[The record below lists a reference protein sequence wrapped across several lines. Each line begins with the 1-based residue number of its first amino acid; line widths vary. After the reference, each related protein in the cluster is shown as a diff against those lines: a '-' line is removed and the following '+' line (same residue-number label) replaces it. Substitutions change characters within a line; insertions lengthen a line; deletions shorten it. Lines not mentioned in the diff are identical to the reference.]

1 MCIPP
6 LLKIL
11 LLNCP
16 GKQYN
21 NTLKYKERRKVMIE
35 KNEVVAHVIME
46 QTADP
51 CAVNVRDYSRNG
63 MTYVIFETIFQSFGV
78 KNRNKRIYDGDAVMA
93 SWNAPHIQEL
103 IRKKSFVSEYGH
115 PLDQSMSRVTQ
126 IDPARVCGRINSYYR
141 SGNLLK
147 GEFETFD
154 DGACGT
160 MLTRRILQ
168 GLEPAFSVRMLAKL
182 SRTQDGTM
190 LMNQPGHLVTA
201 DCVILPSHCEAYR
214 DESKAMNV
222 VHKAITESAG
232 ADITEEQYR
241 DMVFAINESMF
252 TDFIKEESTNFKL
265 VRNVEEVIGDS
276 FNLTKDLNNIIIK
289 EGSNT
294 YYVKVEDKIK
304 HDIRNFMSKF

>member
-1 MCIPP
+1 M
-6 LLKIL
+6 
-11 LLNCP
+11 
-16 GKQYN
+16 
-21 NTLKYKERRKVMIE
+21 E
-35 KNEVVAHVIME
+35 KNEVIAHVIME

-51 CAVNVRDYSRNG
+51 CAVNVRDFNKNG
-63 MTYVIFETIFQSFGV
+63 MTYVIFETVFQSFGV

-115 PLDQSMSRVTQ
+115 PLDQSMHRVTQ
-126 IDPARVCGRINSYYR
+126 IDPARICGRINSYYR

-168 GLEPAFSVRMLAKL
+168 GMEPAFSVRMLAKL
-182 SRTQDGTM
+182 SRTKDGTM
-190 LMNQPGHLVTA
+190 LMNTPGHLVTA
-201 DCVILPSHCEAYR
+201 DCVILPSHMEAYR
-214 DESKAMNV
+214 DETKNISV
-222 VHKAITESAG
+222 VNKAITESAG
-232 ADITEEQYR
+232 ADITAEQYR
-241 DMVFAINESMF
+241 DMVFAINEAMF
-252 TDFIKEESTNFKL
+252 TDFIKEESKNFKL
-265 VRNVEEVIGDS
+265 VKNVEEVIGDT
-276 FNLTKDLNNIIIK
+276 FKLTKDLNNIIIK
-289 EGSNT
+289 EGTDT

>member
-1 MCIPP
+1 M
-6 LLKIL
+6 
-11 LLNCP
+11 
-16 GKQYN
+16 
-21 NTLKYKERRKVMIE
+21 E
-35 KNEVVAHVIME
+35 KNEVIAHVIME

-51 CAVNVRDYSRNG
+51 CAVNVRDYNKNG
-63 MTYVIFETIFQSFGV
+63 MTFVIFETVFQSFGV

-126 IDPARVCGRINSYYR
+126 IDPARICGRINSYYR
-141 SGNLLK
+141 AGNLLK

>member
-1 MCIPP
+1 M
-6 LLKIL
+6 
-11 LLNCP
+11 
-16 GKQYN
+16 
-21 NTLKYKERRKVMIE
+21 E

-51 CAVNVRDYSRNG
+51 CAVNVRDYNKNG
-63 MTYVIFETIFQSFGV
+63 MTYVIFETVFQSFGV

-103 IRKKSFVSEYGH
+103 VRKKSFVSEYGH
-115 PLDQSMSRVTQ
+115 PLDQSMSRITQ
-126 IDPARVCGRINSYYR
+126 IDPTRICGRINSYYR

-182 SRTQDGTM
+182 TRTKDGTM

-201 DCVILPSHCEAYR
+201 DCVILPSHMEAYR
-214 DESKAMNV
+214 DESKSIDV
-222 VHKAITESAG
+222 VHKVIESAG
-232 ADITEEQYR
+232 VDITAEQYY
-241 DMVFAINESMF
+241 DMVFAVNESMF
-252 TDFIKEESTNFKL
+252 TDFIKEESKNFKL
-265 VRNVEEVIGDS
+265 VQSVEEVIGDS
-276 FNLTKDLNNIIIK
+276 LQLTKDMNNIILK

-304 HDIRNFMSKF
+304 QDIRNFMRKF

>member
-1 MCIPP
+1 M
-6 LLKIL
+6 
-11 LLNCP
+11 
-16 GKQYN
+16 
-21 NTLKYKERRKVMIE
+21 E

-51 CAVNVRDYSRNG
+51 CAVNIRDFNKNG
-63 MTYVIFETIFQSFGV
+63 MTYVIFETVFQSFGV

-115 PLDQSMSRVTQ
+115 PLEQSMSRITQ
-126 IDPARVCGRINSYYR
+126 IDPARICGRINSYYR

-182 SRTQDGTM
+182 SKTNDGTM

-214 DESKAMNV
+214 DESKSMNI

-232 ADITEEQYR
+232 MNITEEQYQ

-252 TDFIKEESTNFKL
+252 VDFIKEESKNFKL
-265 VRNVEEVIGDS
+265 VKNVEEVIGDS
-276 FNLTKDLNNIIIK
+276 LQLTKDLNNIIIK
-289 EGSNT
+289 ESGNT

>member
-1 MCIPP
+1 MI
-6 LLKIL
+6 
-11 LLNCP
+11 N
-16 GKQYN
+16 
-21 NTLKYKERRKVMIE
+21 KE
-35 KNEVVAHVIME
+35 EVVAHVIME
-46 QTADP
+46 QTSEP
-51 CAVNVRDYSRNG
+51 CAVNVRDYNKNG
-63 MTYVIFETIFQSFGV
+63 LLYVTFDTVFQSFGV
-78 KNRNKRIYDGDAVMA
+78 KNRNKRMYDGDAVMA

-115 PLDQSMSRVTQ
+115 PLDQSMSRITQ
-126 IDPARVCGRINSYYR
+126 IDPDRICGRINSYYR

-154 DGACGT
+154 DGRMGT

-182 SRTQDGTM
+182 TRTKDGTM

-214 DESKAMNV
+214 DESKSINIV
-222 VHKAITESAG
+222 NKAICESAG
-232 ADITEEQYR
+232 ADVTEEQYR

-252 TDFIKEESTNFKL
+252 TDFIKEESKNFKL
-265 VRNVEEVIGDS
+265 VQSVEEVIGDS
-276 FNLTKDLNNIIIK
+276 IKLTKDLNNIILT

-294 YYVKVEDKIK
+294 YYIKTEDKIK
-304 HDIRNFMSKF
+304 HDIRNFMSRF

>member
-1 MCIPP
+1 
-6 LLKIL
+6 
-11 LLNCP
+11 
-16 GKQYN
+16 
-21 NTLKYKERRKVMIE
+21 MIN

-46 QTADP
+46 QTAPP
-51 CAVNVRDYSRNG
+51 CATNVRDYSHNG
-63 MTYVIFETIFQSFGV
+63 LLYVIFETVFQSFGV

-126 IDPARVCGRINSYYR
+126 IDPARICGRINSYYR

-154 DGACGT
+154 DGAMGT

-182 SRTQDGTM
+182 TRTKDGTM

-201 DCVILPSHCEAYR
+201 DCVILPSHMEAYR
-214 DESKAMNV
+214 DENVAMNV
-222 VHKAITESAG
+222 VSKPITESMDLKG
-232 ADITEEQYR
+232 DITKEMYE

-252 TDFIKEESTNFKL
+252 TDFIQEESANVKL
-265 VRNVEEVIGDS
+265 VKNVQEVIGDS
-276 FNLTKDLNNIIIK
+276 IKLTKDLNNK
-289 EGSNT
+289 
-294 YYVKVEDKIK
+294 
-304 HDIRNFMSKF
+304 

>member
-1 MCIPP
+1 MI
-6 LLKIL
+6 
-11 LLNCP
+11 N
-16 GKQYN
+16 
-21 NTLKYKERRKVMIE
+21 KE
-35 KNEVVAHVIME
+35 EVVAHVIME
-46 QTADP
+46 QTSEP
-51 CAVNVRDYSRNG
+51 CAVNVRDYNKNG
-63 MTYVIFETIFQSFGV
+63 LLYVTFDTVFQSFGV
-78 KNRNKRIYDGDAVMA
+78 KNRNKRMYDGDAVMA

-115 PLDQSMSRVTQ
+115 PLDQSMSRITQ
-126 IDPARVCGRINSYYR
+126 IDPDRICGRINSYYR

-154 DGACGT
+154 DGRMGT

-168 GLEPAFSVRMLAKL
+168 GMEPAFSVRMLAKL
-182 SRTQDGTM
+182 TRTKDGTM

-214 DESKAMNV
+214 DESKSINIV
-222 VHKAITESAG
+222 NKAICESAG

-252 TDFIKEESTNFKL
+252 TDFIKEESQNFKL
-265 VRNVEEVIGDS
+265 VQSVEEVIGDS
-276 FNLTKDLNNIIIK
+276 IKLTKDLNNIILT

-294 YYVKVEDKIK
+294 YYIKTEDKIK
-304 HDIRNFMSKF
+304 HDIRNFMSRF

>member
-1 MCIPP
+1 MI
-6 LLKIL
+6 
-11 LLNCP
+11 N
-16 GKQYN
+16 
-21 NTLKYKERRKVMIE
+21 KE
-35 KNEVVAHVIME
+35 EVVAHVIME
-46 QTADP
+46 QTSEP
-51 CAVNVRDYSRNG
+51 CAVNVRDYNKNG
-63 MTYVIFETIFQSFGV
+63 LLYVTFDTVFQSFGV
-78 KNRNKRIYDGDAVMA
+78 KNRNKRMYDGDAVMA

-115 PLDQSMSRVTQ
+115 PLDQSMSRITQ
-126 IDPARVCGRINSYYR
+126 IDPDRICGRINSYYR

-154 DGACGT
+154 DGRMGT

-168 GLEPAFSVRMLAKL
+168 GMEPAFSVRMLAKL
-182 SRTQDGTM
+182 TRTKDGTM

-214 DESKAMNV
+214 DESKSINIV
-222 VHKAITESAG
+222 NKAICESAG

-252 TDFIKEESTNFKL
+252 TDFIKEESKNFKL
-265 VRNVEEVIGDS
+265 VQSVEEVIGDS
-276 FNLTKDLNNIIIK
+276 TKLTKDLNNIILT

-294 YYVKVEDKIK
+294 YYIKTEDKIK
-304 HDIRNFMSKF
+304 HDIRNFMSRF

>member
-1 MCIPP
+1 M
-6 LLKIL
+6 
-11 LLNCP
+11 
-16 GKQYN
+16 
-21 NTLKYKERRKVMIE
+21 E
-35 KNEVVAHVIME
+35 KNEVIAHVIME
-46 QTADP
+46 QTAEP
-51 CAVNVRDYSRNG
+51 FAANIRDFSKNG
-63 MTYVIFETIFQSFGV
+63 LTYVIFETVFQSFGV

-115 PLDQSMSRVTQ
+115 PLDQSMHRITQ
-126 IDPARVCGRINSYYR
+126 IDPDRICGRINSYYR

-154 DGACGT
+154 DGRCGT

-182 SRTQDGTM
+182 TRTKDGTM

-201 DCVILPSHCEAYR
+201 DCVILPSHMEAYR
-214 DESKAMNV
+214 DESKAINV

-232 ADITEEQYR
+232 ANITEEQYQ
-241 DMVFAINESMF
+241 DMVFAINEAMF
-252 TDFIKEESTNFKL
+252 TDFVKEESKNFKL
-265 VRNVEEVIGDS
+265 VKSVEEVIGDS
-276 FNLTKDLNNIIIK
+276 IQLTKDLNNIILK
-289 EGSNT
+289 EGTDT
-294 YYVKVEDKIK
+294 YYIKVEDKIK

>member
-1 MCIPP
+1 
-6 LLKIL
+6 
-11 LLNCP
+11 
-16 GKQYN
+16 
-21 NTLKYKERRKVMIE
+21 MIE

-46 QTADP
+46 QTAEP
-51 CAVNVRDYSRNG
+51 CATNVRDFNKNG
-63 MTYVIFETIFQSFGV
+63 MTYVIFETVFQSFGV

-115 PLDQSMSRVTQ
+115 PLDQSMSRITQ
-126 IDPARVCGRINSYYR
+126 IDPARICGRINSYYR
-141 SGNLLK
+141 AGNLLK

-182 SRTQDGTM
+182 SRTKDGTM

-201 DCVILPSHCEAYR
+201 DCVILPSHMEAYR
-214 DESKAMNV
+214 DDTKAMNV
-222 VHKAITESAG
+222 VHKTITESAG
-232 ADITEEQYR
+232 MDITEEQYK

-252 TDFIKEESTNFKL
+252 TDFIKEESENFKL
-265 VRNVEEVIGDS
+265 IKNVEEVIGDS
-276 FNLTKDLNNIIIK
+276 LHLTKDLNNIIIK
-289 EGSNT
+289 ESNNT

>member
-1 MCIPP
+1 M
-6 LLKIL
+6 
-11 LLNCP
+11 
-16 GKQYN
+16 
-21 NTLKYKERRKVMIE
+21 E
-35 KNEVVAHVIME
+35 KNEVIAHVIME

-51 CAVNVRDYSRNG
+51 CAVNVRDYNKNG
-63 MTYVIFETIFQSFGV
+63 MTFVIFETVFQSFGV

-126 IDPARVCGRINSYYR
+126 IDPARICGRINSYYR
-141 SGNLLK
+141 AGNLLK

-182 SRTQDGTM
+182 TRSQDGTM

>member
-1 MCIPP
+1 MI
-6 LLKIL
+6 
-11 LLNCP
+11 N
-16 GKQYN
+16 
-21 NTLKYKERRKVMIE
+21 KE
-35 KNEVVAHVIME
+35 EVVAHVIME
-46 QTADP
+46 QTSEP
-51 CAVNVRDYSRNG
+51 CAVNVRDYNKNG
-63 MTYVIFETIFQSFGV
+63 LLYVTFDTVFQSFGV
-78 KNRNKRIYDGDAVMA
+78 KNRNKRMYDGDAVMA

-115 PLDQSMSRVTQ
+115 PLDQSMSRITQ
-126 IDPARVCGRINSYYR
+126 IDPDRICGRINSYYR

-154 DGACGT
+154 DGRMGT

-182 SRTQDGTM
+182 TRTKDGTM

-214 DESKAMNV
+214 DESKSINIV
-222 VHKAITESAG
+222 NKAICESAG
-232 ADITEEQYR
+232 ADISEEQYY

-252 TDFIKEESTNFKL
+252 TDFIKEESKNFKL
-265 VRNVEEVIGDS
+265 VQSVEEVIGDS
-276 FNLTKDLNNIIIK
+276 IKLTKDLNNIILT

-294 YYVKVEDKIK
+294 YYIKTEDKIK
-304 HDIRNFMSKF
+304 HDIRNFMSRF

>member
-1 MCIPP
+1 M
-6 LLKIL
+6 
-11 LLNCP
+11 
-16 GKQYN
+16 
-21 NTLKYKERRKVMIE
+21 E
-35 KNEVVAHVIME
+35 KNEVIAHVIME

-51 CAVNVRDYSRNG
+51 CAVNVRDFNKNG
-63 MTYVIFETIFQSFGV
+63 MTYVIFETVFQSFGV

-115 PLDQSMSRVTQ
+115 PLDQSMHRVTQ
-126 IDPARVCGRINSYYR
+126 IDPARICGRINSYYR

-168 GLEPAFSVRMLAKL
+168 GMEPAFSVRMLAKL
-182 SRTQDGTM
+182 SRTKDGTM
-190 LMNQPGHLVTA
+190 LMNTPGHLVTA
-201 DCVILPSHCEAYR
+201 DCVILPSHMEAYR
-214 DESKAMNV
+214 DETKNISV
-222 VHKAITESAG
+222 VNKAITESAG
-232 ADITEEQYR
+232 ADITAEQYR
-241 DMVFAINESMF
+241 DMVFAINEAMF
-252 TDFIKEESTNFKL
+252 TDFIKEESKNFKL
-265 VRNVEEVIGDS
+265 VKNVEEVIGDT
-276 FNLTKDLNNIIIK
+276 FKLTKDLNNILIK
-289 EGSNT
+289 EGTDT

>member
-1 MCIPP
+1 
-6 LLKIL
+6 
-11 LLNCP
+11 
-16 GKQYN
+16 
-21 NTLKYKERRKVMIE
+21 MIN

-46 QTADP
+46 QTAPP
-51 CAVNVRDYSRNG
+51 CATNVREQYSNG
-63 MTYVIFETIFQSFGV
+63 LLYVIFETVFQSFGV

-126 IDPARVCGRINSYYR
+126 IDPARICGRINSYYR

-154 DGACGT
+154 DGAMGT

-182 SRTQDGTM
+182 SRTKDGTM

-201 DCVILPSHCEAYR
+201 DCVILPSHMEAYR
-214 DESKAMNV
+214 DENVAMNV
-222 VHKAITESAG
+222 VSKPITESMDLKG
-232 ADITEEQYR
+232 DITKEMYE

-252 TDFIKEESTNFKL
+252 TEFIQEESKNVKL
-265 VRNVEEVIGDS
+265 VKNVQEVIGDS
-276 FNLTKDLNNIIIK
+276 IKLTKDLNNIILK
-289 EGSNT
+289 EGNET
-294 YYVKVEDKIK
+294 YYIKVEDKIK
-304 HDIRNFMSKF
+304 HDIRNFMRKF

>member
-1 MCIPP
+1 
-6 LLKIL
+6 
-11 LLNCP
+11 
-16 GKQYN
+16 
-21 NTLKYKERRKVMIE
+21 
-35 KNEVVAHVIME
+35 ME

-51 CAVNVRDYSRNG
+51 CAVNIRDFNKNG
-63 MTYVIFETIFQSFGV
+63 MTYVIFETVFQSFGV

-103 IRKKSFVSEYGH
+103 VRKKSFVSEYGH
-115 PLDQSMSRVTQ
+115 PLDQSMSRITQ
-126 IDPARVCGRINSYYR
+126 IDPTRICGRINSYYR

-182 SRTQDGTM
+182 TRTKDGTM

-201 DCVILPSHCEAYR
+201 DCVILPSHMEAYR
-214 DESKAMNV
+214 DESKSINV
-222 VHKAITESAG
+222 VNKAITESAG
-232 ADITEEQYR
+232 MEITEDQYY
-241 DMVFAINESMF
+241 DMVFAVNEAMF
-252 TDFIKEESTNFKL
+252 TDFIKEESKNFKL
-265 VRNVEEVIGDS
+265 VKSVEEVIGDS
-276 FNLTKDLNNIIIK
+276 LQLTKDLNNIILK
-289 EGSNT
+289 EGTDT
-294 YYVKVEDKIK
+294 YYIKVEDKIK

>member
-1 MCIPP
+1 M
-6 LLKIL
+6 
-11 LLNCP
+11 
-16 GKQYN
+16 
-21 NTLKYKERRKVMIE
+21 E
-35 KNEVVAHVIME
+35 KNEVIAHVIME
-46 QTADP
+46 QTAEP
-51 CAVNVRDYSRNG
+51 FAANIRDFSKNG
-63 MTYVIFETIFQSFGV
+63 LTFVIFETVFQSFGV

-115 PLDQSMSRVTQ
+115 PLDQSMHRVTQ
-126 IDPARVCGRINSYYR
+126 IDPDRICGRINSYYR

-154 DGACGT
+154 DGRCGT

-182 SRTQDGTM
+182 TRTKDGTM

-201 DCVILPSHCEAYR
+201 DCVILPSHMEAYR
-214 DESKAMNV
+214 DESKAINV

-232 ADITEEQYR
+232 CDISTEQYQ

-252 TDFIKEESTNFKL
+252 TDFVKEESKNFKL
-265 VRNVEEVIGDS
+265 VKSVEEVIGDS
-276 FNLTKDLNNIIIK
+276 IQLTKDLNNIILK
-289 EGSNT
+289 EGTDT
-294 YYVKVEDKIK
+294 YYIKVEDKIK

>member
-1 MCIPP
+1 M
-6 LLKIL
+6 
-11 LLNCP
+11 
-16 GKQYN
+16 
-21 NTLKYKERRKVMIE
+21 E
-35 KNEVVAHVIME
+35 KNEVIAHVIME

-51 CAVNVRDYSRNG
+51 CAVNVRDFSRNG
-63 MTYVIFETIFQSFGV
+63 MTYVIFETVFQSFGV

-115 PLDQSMSRVTQ
+115 PLDQSMHRVTQ
-126 IDPARVCGRINSYYR
+126 IDPARICGRINSYYR

-182 SRTQDGTM
+182 TRTKDGTM
-190 LMNQPGHLVTA
+190 LMNSPGHLVTA
-201 DCVILPSHCEAYR
+201 DCVILPSHMEAYR
-214 DESKAMNV
+214 DETKSMNV

-232 ADITEEQYR
+232 ADITAEQYQ

-252 TDFIKEESTNFKL
+252 TDFIKEESKNFKL
-265 VRNVEEVIGDS
+265 IRNVEEVIGDT
-276 FNLTKDLNNIIIK
+276 FKLTKDLNNIIIK
-289 EGSNT
+289 EGTNT

>member
-1 MCIPP
+1 MI
-6 LLKIL
+6 
-11 LLNCP
+11 N
-16 GKQYN
+16 
-21 NTLKYKERRKVMIE
+21 KE
-35 KNEVVAHVIME
+35 EVVAHVIME
-46 QTADP
+46 QTSEP
-51 CAVNVRDYSRNG
+51 CAVNVRDYNKNG
-63 MTYVIFETIFQSFGV
+63 LLYVTFDTVFQSFGV
-78 KNRNKRIYDGDAVMA
+78 KNRNKRMYDGDAVMA

-115 PLDQSMSRVTQ
+115 PLDQSMSRITQ
-126 IDPARVCGRINSYYR
+126 IDPDRICGRINSYYR

-154 DGACGT
+154 DGRMGT

-168 GLEPAFSVRMLAKL
+168 GMEPAFSVRMLAKL
-182 SRTQDGTM
+182 TRTKDGTM

-214 DESKAMNV
+214 DESKSINIV
-222 VHKAITESAG
+222 NKAICESAG

-252 TDFIKEESTNFKL
+252 TNFIKEESKNFKL
-265 VRNVEEVIGDS
+265 VQSVEEVIGDS
-276 FNLTKDLNNIIIK
+276 IKLTKDLNNIILT

-294 YYVKVEDKIK
+294 YYIKTEDKIK
-304 HDIRNFMSKF
+304 HDIRNFMSRF

>member
-1 MCIPP
+1 M
-6 LLKIL
+6 
-11 LLNCP
+11 
-16 GKQYN
+16 
-21 NTLKYKERRKVMIE
+21 E

-51 CAVNVRDYSRNG
+51 CAVNVRDFNKNG
-63 MTYVIFETIFQSFGV
+63 MTYVIFETVFQSFGV

-115 PLDQSMSRVTQ
+115 PLDQTMSRITQ
-126 IDPARVCGRINSYYR
+126 IDPARICGRINSYYR

-182 SRTQDGTM
+182 SRTKDGTM

-201 DCVILPSHCEAYR
+201 DCVILPSHMEAYR
-214 DESKAMNV
+214 DESKTMNV
-222 VHKAITESAG
+222 VHKSITESAG
-232 ADITEEQYR
+232 MDITAEQYQ

-252 TDFIKEESTNFKL
+252 TDFIKEESKNVKL
-265 VRNVEEVIGDS
+265 VQNVEEVIGDS
-276 FNLTKDLNNIIIK
+276 FNLTKDCSNIIIK
-289 EGSNT
+289 EGTNT

>member
-1 MCIPP
+1 
-6 LLKIL
+6 
-11 LLNCP
+11 
-16 GKQYN
+16 
-21 NTLKYKERRKVMIE
+21 MIE

-46 QTADP
+46 QTAEP
-51 CAVNVRDYSRNG
+51 CATNVRDFNKNG
-63 MTYVIFETIFQSFGV
+63 MTYVIFETVFQSFGV

-93 SWNAPHIQEL
+93 SWGAPHIQEL

-115 PLDQSMSRVTQ
+115 PLDTSMSRVTQ

-141 SGNLLK
+141 AGNLLK

-182 SRTQDGTM
+182 SRDKDGTM

-201 DCVILPSHCEAYR
+201 DCVILPSHIEAYR

-222 VHKAITESAG
+222 VHKAINESAG
-232 ADITEEQYR
+232 SAITEEQYR

-265 VRNVEEVIGDS
+265 IQNVEEVIGDS
-276 FNLTKDLNNIIIK
+276 LQLTKDLNHIILK
-289 EGSNT
+289 ENNNT

>member
-1 MCIPP
+1 M
-6 LLKIL
+6 
-11 LLNCP
+11 
-16 GKQYN
+16 
-21 NTLKYKERRKVMIE
+21 E

-51 CAVNVRDYSRNG
+51 CAVNVRDFNKNG
-63 MTYVIFETIFQSFGV
+63 MTYVIFETVFQSFGV

-115 PLDQSMSRVTQ
+115 PLEQSMSRITQ
-126 IDPARVCGRINSYYR
+126 IDPARICGRINSYYR

-182 SRTQDGTM
+182 SKTNDGTM

-214 DESKAMNV
+214 DESKSMNI
-222 VHKAITESAG
+222 VHKAISESAG
-232 ADITEEQYR
+232 MNITEEQYQ

-252 TDFIKEESTNFKL
+252 IDFIKEESKNFKL
-265 VRNVEEVIGDS
+265 VKNVEEVIGDS
-276 FNLTKDLNNIIIK
+276 LQLTKDLNNIIIK
-289 EGSNT
+289 ESGNT

-304 HDIRNFMSKF
+304 YDIRNFMSKF

>member
-1 MCIPP
+1 M
-6 LLKIL
+6 
-11 LLNCP
+11 
-16 GKQYN
+16 
-21 NTLKYKERRKVMIE
+21 E

-51 CAVNVRDYSRNG
+51 CAVNVRDFNKNG
-63 MTYVIFETIFQSFGV
+63 MTYVIFETVFQSFGV

-115 PLDQSMSRVTQ
+115 PLEQSMSRITQ
-126 IDPARVCGRINSYYR
+126 IDPARICGRINSYYR

-182 SRTQDGTM
+182 SKTNDGTM

-214 DESKAMNV
+214 DESKSMNI
-222 VHKAITESAG
+222 VHKAISESVG
-232 ADITEEQYR
+232 MNITEEQYQ

-252 TDFIKEESTNFKL
+252 VDFIKEESKNFKL
-265 VRNVEEVIGDS
+265 VKNVEEVIGDS
-276 FNLTKDLNNIIIK
+276 FQLTKDLNNIIIK
-289 EGSNT
+289 ESGNT

-304 HDIRNFMSKF
+304 YDIRNFMSKF

>member
-1 MCIPP
+1 M
-6 LLKIL
+6 
-11 LLNCP
+11 
-16 GKQYN
+16 
-21 NTLKYKERRKVMIE
+21 E

-51 CAVNVRDYSRNG
+51 CAVNIRDFNKNG
-63 MTYVIFETIFQSFGV
+63 MTYVIFETVFQSFGV

-103 IRKKSFVSEYGH
+103 VRKKSFVSEYGH
-115 PLDQSMSRVTQ
+115 PLDQSMSRITQ
-126 IDPARVCGRINSYYR
+126 IDPTRICGRINSYYR

-182 SRTQDGTM
+182 TRTKDGTM

-201 DCVILPSHCEAYR
+201 DCVILPSHMEAYR
-214 DESKAMNV
+214 DESKSINIV
-222 VHKAITESAG
+222 NKAITESAG
-232 ADITEEQYR
+232 MEITEDQYY
-241 DMVFAINESMF
+241 DMVFAVNESMF
-252 TDFIKEESTNFKL
+252 TNFIKEESKNFKL
-265 VRNVEEVIGDS
+265 VKSVEEVIGDS
-276 FNLTKDLNNIIIK
+276 LQLTKDLNNIILK
-289 EGSNT
+289 EGTDT

-304 HDIRNFMSKF
+304 QDIRNFMSKF

>member
-1 MCIPP
+1 M
-6 LLKIL
+6 
-11 LLNCP
+11 
-16 GKQYN
+16 
-21 NTLKYKERRKVMIE
+21 E
-35 KNEVVAHVIME
+35 KNEVIAHVIME

-51 CAVNVRDYSRNG
+51 CAVNVRDFNRNG
-63 MTYVIFETIFQSFGV
+63 MTYVIFETVFQSFGV

-126 IDPARVCGRINSYYR
+126 IDPARICGRINSYYR

-182 SRTQDGTM
+182 SRTKDGTM

-214 DESKAMNV
+214 DETKAMSV
-222 VHKAITESAG
+222 VNKAITESVG

-241 DMVFAINESMF
+241 DMVFAVNEVMF
-252 TDFIKEESTNFKL
+252 TDFIKEESKNFKL
-265 VRNVEEVIGDS
+265 VKSVEEVIGDS
-276 FNLTKDLNNIIIK
+276 FSLTKDLNNIIIK
-289 EGSNT
+289 EGTNT

>member
-1 MCIPP
+1 M
-6 LLKIL
+6 
-11 LLNCP
+11 
-16 GKQYN
+16 
-21 NTLKYKERRKVMIE
+21 E
-35 KNEVVAHVIME
+35 KNEVIAHVIME

-51 CAVNVRDYSRNG
+51 CAVNVRDFNRNG
-63 MTYVIFETIFQSFGV
+63 MTYVIFETVFQSFGV

-115 PLDQSMSRVTQ
+115 PLDQSMHRVTQ
-126 IDPARVCGRINSYYR
+126 IDPARICGRINSYYR

-182 SRTQDGTM
+182 SRTKDGTM

-201 DCVILPSHCEAYR
+201 DCVILPSHMEAYR
-214 DESKAMNV
+214 DETKTMNV
-222 VHKAITESAG
+222 VHKAIAESAG
-232 ADITEEQYR
+232 IDITEEQYY

-252 TDFIKEESTNFKL
+252 TDFIKEESKNFKL
-265 VRNVEEVIGDS
+265 VKSVEEVIGDS
-276 FNLTKDLNNIIIK
+276 FTLTKDLNNIIIK
-289 EGSNT
+289 EGTDT

>member
-1 MCIPP
+1 M
-6 LLKIL
+6 
-11 LLNCP
+11 
-16 GKQYN
+16 
-21 NTLKYKERRKVMIE
+21 E

-51 CAVNVRDYSRNG
+51 CAVNIRDFNKNG
-63 MTYVIFETIFQSFGV
+63 MTYVIFETVFQSFGV

-103 IRKKSFVSEYGH
+103 VRKKSFVSEYGH
-115 PLDQSMSRVTQ
+115 PLDQSMSRITQ
-126 IDPARVCGRINSYYR
+126 IDPTRICGRINSYYR

-182 SRTQDGTM
+182 TRTKDGTM

-201 DCVILPSHCEAYR
+201 DCVILPSHMEAYR
-214 DESKAMNV
+214 DESKSINV
-222 VHKAITESAG
+222 VNKAITESAG
-232 ADITEEQYR
+232 MEITEDQYY
-241 DMVFAINESMF
+241 DMVFAVNEAMF
-252 TDFIKEESTNFKL
+252 TDFIKEESKNFKL
-265 VRNVEEVIGDS
+265 VKSVEEVIGDS
-276 FNLTKDLNNIIIK
+276 LQLTKDLNNIILK
-289 EGSNT
+289 EGTDT
-294 YYVKVEDKIK
+294 YYIKVEDKIK

>member
-1 MCIPP
+1 
-6 LLKIL
+6 
-11 LLNCP
+11 
-16 GKQYN
+16 
-21 NTLKYKERRKVMIE
+21 MIE

-46 QTADP
+46 QTAEP
-51 CAVNVRDYSRNG
+51 CATNVRDFNKNG
-63 MTYVIFETIFQSFGV
+63 MTYVIFETVFQSFGV

-93 SWNAPHIQEL
+93 SWGAPHIQEL

-115 PLDQSMSRVTQ
+115 PLDTSMSRVTQ

-141 SGNLLK
+141 AGNLLK

-182 SRTQDGTM
+182 SRDKDGTM

-201 DCVILPSHCEAYR
+201 DCVILPSHIEAYR

-222 VHKAITESAG
+222 VHKAINESAG
-232 ADITEEQYR
+232 SAITEEQYH

-265 VRNVEEVIGDS
+265 IQNVEEVIGDS
-276 FNLTKDLNNIIIK
+276 LQLTKDLNHIILK
-289 EGSNT
+289 ENNNT